1 MSVTVGANAK
11 GAVVLALGGAHD
23 EIALAAIARTLDG
36 AVFPGQPATSEVT
49 GNGGGFPL
57 IEFTSTGVFDPG
69 DSPTVELDTR
79 RLCDDLMAGGFTDLV
94 VRLSLPRVAH
104 ESAIVPGESSDSIWD
119 VRSCEAAPHG
129 AVVLNPNPHRFWF
142 ELLLVLIVVA
152 ANVALA
158 VIGSRG
164 LNVPRWM
171 TIGLSGTAVAVF
183 LVAIATAGF
192 SAGNDMEVAG
202 RISHAANLFYFA
214 ISAIVVLLGP
224 IAAVAQPFYWRLPRE
239 QRPRLRRRPA
249 GSGTGAGDGVTPA
262 S

>member
-1 MSVTVGANAK
+1 MSVTVGADAK

-36 AVFPGQPATSEVT
+36 AVFPGRSATSDVT

-79 RLCDDLMAGGFTDLV
+79 PLCDDLTASGFTDLV

-104 ESAIVPGESSDSIWD
+104 ESAIVPGESSDSTWD
-119 VRSCEAAPHG
+119 VRSCDAAPHG

-158 VIGSRG
+158 VIGSRR

-192 SAGNDMEVAG
+192 SAGDDMEVAG

-214 ISAIVVLLGP
+214 ISAIIVLLGP
-224 IAAVAQPFYWRLPRE
+224 IAAFAQPFYWRLPRD
-239 QRPRLRRRPA
+239 QRPRLRRRPT
-249 GSGTGAGDGVTPA
+249 GSGAGAGDDVR
-262 S
+262 